1 MSPEA
6 IADITA
12 IAALILAY
20 LVGSVSTAIIVC
32 RVMGLPDPRSD
43 GSRNP
48 GTTNV
53 MRIGGKKAAGITLAG
68 DLLKGVIPVWV
79 AYQYGFDVMLISA
92 IGFLAFMGHLYPI
105 FFRFEGGK
113 GVATALGVLLALSP
127 QIGLLVAA
135 LWISGFIFTRISS
148 VGAIIAFVAAPII
161 TYHYMPDAMLG
172 VFGMSALLLARHK
185 ANIKALIEGN
195 ERRFK

>member
-1 MSPEA
+1 MSPDA
-6 IADITA
+6 IADVVA

-20 LVGSVSTAIIVC
+20 LAGSVSAAIIVC
-32 RVMGLPDPRSD
+32 RVMGLPDPRTD

-53 MRIGGKKAAGITLAG
+53 LRLGGKKAAAFTLIG
-68 DLLKGVIPVWV
+68 DMLKGLLPVIV
-79 AYQYGFDVMLISA
+79 ARHYGLDVMLVSA
-92 IGFLAFMGHLYPI
+92 VGFAAFLGHLYPL

-127 QIGLLVAA
+127 VVGASVAA
-135 LWISGFIFTRISS
+135 LWLVSFALTRISS
-148 VGAIIAFVAAPII
+148 LGAIIGFIAAPIL
-161 TYHYMPDAMLG
+161 TQLLLPNAMLG
-172 VFGMSALLLARHK
+172 VVGMSLLLLARHK
-185 ANIKALIEGN
+185 ANMKALIEGR

>member
-1 MSPEA
+1 MSPDTV
-6 IADITA
+6 ADFVA

-20 LVGSVSTAIIVC
+20 LAGSVSAAIIVC
-32 RVMGLPDPRSD
+32 RVMGLPDPRTD

-53 MRIGGKKAAGITLAG
+53 LRLGGKKAAAFTLLG
-68 DLLKGVIPVWV
+68 DMLKGLLPVI
-79 AYQYGFDVMLISA
+79 AARHYGLDVMLVSA
-92 IGFLAFMGHLYPI
+92 VGFAAFLGHLYPI

-127 QIGLLVAA
+127 IIGGVVIA
-135 LWISGFIFTRISS
+135 LWLSAFALTRISS
-148 VGAIIAFVAAPII
+148 IGAIVGFIAAPIL
-161 TYHYMPDAMLG
+161 THFLLSEAMLG
-172 VFGMSALLLARHK
+172 VVGISLLLLARHK
-185 ANIKALIEGN
+185 PNIKALIEGK

>member
-6 IADITA
+6 IADVTA

-20 LVGSVSTAIIVC
+20 LAGSVSTAIIVC

-68 DLLKGVIPVWV
+68 DLLKGVIPVLV
-79 AYQYGFDVMLISA
+79 ARYAGFDVMLISA

-113 GVATALGVLLALSP
+113 GVATALGVLIALSP
-127 QIGLLVAA
+127 QIGLLVSA
-135 LWISGFIFTRISS
+135 LWISAFIFTRISS
-148 VGAIIAFVAAPII
+148 VGAIIAFIAAPII
-161 TYHYMPDAMLG
+161 TYLYMPDAMLG

>member
-1 MSPEA
+1 MSPES
-6 IADITA
+6 IADFVA

-20 LVGSVSTAIIVC
+20 LAGSVSAAIIVC
-32 RVMGLPDPRSD
+32 RVMGLPDPRTD

-53 MRIGGKKAAGITLAG
+53 LRLGGKKAAILTLLG
-68 DLLKGVIPVWV
+68 DMLKGLLPVL
-79 AYQYGFDVMLISA
+79 AARHYGLDVMLVSA
-92 IGFLAFMGHLYPI
+92 VGFAAFMGHLYPI

-127 QIGLLVAA
+127 IIGGTVIT
-135 LWISGFIFTRISS
+135 LWITAFALTRYSSLGAIVGFI
-148 VGAIIAFVAAPII
+148 AAPIL
-161 TYHYMPDAMLG
+161 TQFFMPEAMLG
-172 VFGMSALLLARHK
+172 VVGMSLLLLARHK
-185 ANIKALIEGN
+185 ANMKALIEGT